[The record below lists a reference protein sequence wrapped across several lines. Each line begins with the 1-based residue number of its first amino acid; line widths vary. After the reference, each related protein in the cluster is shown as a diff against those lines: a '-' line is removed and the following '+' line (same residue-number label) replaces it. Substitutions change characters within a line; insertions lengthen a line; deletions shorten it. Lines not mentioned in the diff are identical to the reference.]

1 MKRLLL
7 AAVCLTLSGLA
18 AADPPPTPAAL
29 DHPAA
34 HTVRAPRM
42 AMLDVARAGDRLV
55 AVGEA
60 GVVLFSDDH
69 GKSWRQAQVPVSVSL
84 TAVQFIDAKRGYAT
98 GHMGVVL
105 RTEDGGEHWRR
116 IFDGVRAAQLVLEQ
130 ARARHAAATGD
141 EVKAAERALG
151 DAERLVADGP
161 DKPFLGLHFAD
172 ADNGFVFGA
181 YNLIFRTGDGGA
193 TWTAWQD
200 RLANPNGFHLY
211 GMAHSGDALV
221 LAGEQ
226 GLLLRSTDGG
236 ATFAPLASPYKGS
249 FFGITAT
256 AGGSLIAY
264 GLRGNA
270 WRSDDR
276 GEHWTRIAT
285 DVAVAFS
292 AGGRLADGR
301 MVLASQGG
309 AVLIGS
315 AAGEQF
321 AALPDA
327 PPLPLSGLA
336 QAADGTLVAASLAG
350 VQRLEK

>member
-1 MKRLLL
+1 MNDSSRRSLPHPLR
-7 AAVCLTLSGLA
+7 LA

-264 GLRGNA
+264 GLRGYA

-285 DVAVAFS
+285 DVAVAFLPADGS
-292 AGGRLADGR
+292 PTGAWCCQPGRRGADRQRRRRAICSAARRPAAAVVRPRPGRRRHAGGG
-301 MVLASQGG
+301 Q
-309 AVLIGS
+309 
-315 AAGEQF
+315 
-321 AALPDA
+321 
-327 PPLPLSGLA
+327 
-336 QAADGTLVAASLAG
+336 LAG

>member
-1 MKRLLL
+1 
-7 AAVCLTLSGLA
+7 
-18 AADPPPTPAAL
+18 
-29 DHPAA
+29 
-34 HTVRAPRM
+34 M

-221 LAGEQ
+221 LAGER
-226 GLLLRSTDGG
+226 GCCCAPPTRRDLR
-236 ATFAPLASPYKGS
+236 AARLPYKGS

-256 AGGSLIAY
+256 AGGSLIATACAATPGAPTDGASTGPGSPRRGG
-264 GLRGNA
+264 GL
-270 WRSDDR
+270 
-276 GEHWTRIAT
+276 
-285 DVAVAFS
+285 S

-309 AVLIGS
+309 AV
-315 AAGEQF
+315 
-321 AALPDA
+321 
-327 PPLPLSGLA
+327 
-336 QAADGTLVAASLAG
+336 
-350 VQRLEK
+350 